1 MDCIFCKIAE
11 GEIPSHAV
19 WEDAHYLAFLDINPM
34 QPGHTLVIPKH
45 HDPNL
50 FEVSDKDYQNTLAAA
65 KEVRRKLKAV
75 TGAKRIGMMVM
86 GLEVDHLHIHLVPI
100 NEPGDMNPTQTLSPT
115 QEELK
120 EMAQRIREQA

>member
-19 WEDAHYLAFLDINPM
+19 WEDAHFLAFLDINPV

-45 HDPNL
+45 HDSNL

-65 KEVRRKLKAV
+65 KIVRGKLKAA
-75 TGAKRIGMMVM
+75 TGAKRIAMMVV
-86 GLEVDHLHIHLVPI
+86 GLEVDHVHIHLIPI
-100 NEPGDMNPTQTLSPT
+100 NQASDINPENASPADQT
-115 QEELK
+115 EL
-120 EMAQRIREQA
+120 EQMAEKIREQA